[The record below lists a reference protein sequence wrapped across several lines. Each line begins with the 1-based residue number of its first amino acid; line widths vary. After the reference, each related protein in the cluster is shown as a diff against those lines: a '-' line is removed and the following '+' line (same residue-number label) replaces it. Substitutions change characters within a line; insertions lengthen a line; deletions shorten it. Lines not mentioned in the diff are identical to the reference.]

1 MLMPAV
7 TPSPE
12 RPSKLQGNYN
22 PLEYSAEYKLL
33 YLQGLVADEAYTA
46 ITEFLAKQSEY
57 EIANLLESFPTQ
69 DRLLIW
75 AQVPEQLKGEVLAEL
90 EFDTR
95 QPLMENIS
103 SKEISLFTQDL
114 DAQDISEILET
125 VTDTVR
131 TSVMATLDEDIRIQV
146 NKLDTYADW
155 EVGSYMDPDIIQ
167 VQDDISLAQVQQ
179 WLRNNEDLLDD
190 QSQELLIVDQSQQLL
205 GLLSLVDLIKHEQSS
220 LVSSFIDTAVTIND
234 RLDIQDAAAIFRS
247 EDIRFAPVINSHGEL
262 VGQLNGEDIMEII
275 QDDVDSTM
283 KNLAGVSQDEE
294 LFAPI
299 LTSAKSRSIWLG
311 INLCTAL
318 LAAAVIGQFEAVLA
332 KVVALAILMPVV
344 ASMGGIAGSQT
355 LTIVIRGMAMG
366 QIGGSNRW
374 WLFNKE
380 LWVGAIN
387 GIIWAIIM
395 AIIAQ
400 MWFQDV
406 RISAVIGCAIAINMT
421 AANVSGISIPIVLKN
436 MDIDP
441 ALSASV
447 ILTTVTDIVGFVSF
461 LGLASV
467 LIL

>member
-1 MLMPAV
+1 MPV
-7 TPSPE
+7 STPNPE
-12 RPSKLQGNYN
+12 RTFKLGDYN
-22 PLEYSAEYKLL
+22 PQEYTAEYKLL
-33 YLQGLVADEAYTA
+33 YLQSLVADGSYNA

-75 AQVPEQLKGEVLAEL
+75 AHVAEPIKGRVLAEL
-90 EFDTR
+90 EVDTR

-103 SKEISLFTQDL
+103 STEISVLTQDL
-114 DAQDISEILET
+114 DAQDISEILDT
-125 VTDTVR
+125 VTETVR
-131 TSVMATLDEDIRIQV
+131 TSVMATLDEDIRLQV
-146 NKLDTYADW
+146 NKLDTYMDW

-167 VQDDISLAQVQQ
+167 VHDDISLGQVQL
-179 WLRNNEDLLDD
+179 WLRANTDLLDD
-190 QSQELLIVDQSQQLL
+190 QSQELLVVDNSQQLL
-205 GLLSLVDLIKHEQSS
+205 GLLSLVDLIKHEQND
-220 LVSSFIDTAVTIND
+220 LVSSYIDNAITIND

-318 LAAAVIGQFEAVLA
+318 LAAIVIGQFEAVLA

-355 LTIVIRGMAMG
+355 LTVVIRGMAMG
-366 QIGGSNRW
+366 QIGGSNRL

-400 MWFQDV
+400 MWFHDSK
-406 RISAVIGCAIAINMT
+406 ISAVIGCAIAINMT
-421 AANVSGISIPIVLKN
+421 AANVSGISIPLLLKRMN
-436 MDIDP
+436 IDP

-447 ILTTVTDIVGFVSF
+447 ILTTVTDIVGFMSF
-461 LGLASV
+461 LGLAS
-467 LIL
+467 LLLL

>member
-1 MLMPAV
+1 MPV
-7 TPSPE
+7 PTPNSE
-12 RPSKLQGNYN
+12 RPSTRQGDYN
-22 PLEYSAEYKLL
+22 PAESNAEYKLL
-33 YLQGLVADEAYTA
+33 YLQELVADKAFEA
-46 ITEFLAKQSEY
+46 ITKFLEKQSEY

-69 DRLLIW
+69 NRLLIW
-75 AQVPEQLKGEVLAEL
+75 AQVPENIKGEVLAEM

-95 QPLMENIS
+95 QPLLENIS

-114 DAQDISEILET
+114 DAQDISEILDT
-125 VTDTVR
+125 VTESVR
-131 TSVMATLDEDIRIQV
+131 TLVMATLDEDIRVQV
-146 NKLDTYADW
+146 NKLDTYKDW
-155 EVGSYMDPDIIQ
+155 EVGSYMNPELIQ
-167 VQDDISLAQVQQ
+167 VREDMTLAEVQN
-179 WLRNNEDLLDD
+179 WLREDIDLIDD
-190 QSQELLIVDQSQQLL
+190 ESQELLVVDRSQQLL
-205 GLLSLVDLIKHEQSS
+205 GLLSLADLIKHNQSS
-220 LVSSFIDTAVTIND
+220 LVADLIHSAITVND

-355 LTIVIRGMAMG
+355 LTVVIRGMAMG
-366 QIGGSNRW
+366 QIGGSNRV
-374 WLFNKE
+374 WLLNKE

-395 AIIAQ
+395 AFIAQ
-400 MWFQDV
+400 LWFHNLK
-406 RISAVIGCAIAINMT
+406 ISAVIGLAIAINMT
-421 AANVSGISIPIVLKN
+421 AANVSGISIPLMLKRMN
-436 MDIDP
+436 IDP

-447 ILTTVTDIVGFVSF
+447 ILTTVTDIVGFMSF
-461 LGLASV
+461 LGLASL

>member
-1 MLMPAV
+1 MP
-7 TPSPE
+7 TSTTNPE
-12 RPSKLQGNYN
+12 RPLTRQADYN
-22 PLEYSAEYKLL
+22 PAEASGEYKLL
-33 YLQGLVADEAYTA
+33 YLQELVAEKAYAA
-46 ITEFLAKQSEY
+46 ITEFLEKQSEY
-57 EIANLLESFPTQ
+57 EIASLLESFPSQ
-69 DRLLIW
+69 NRLLIW
-75 AQVPEQLKGEVLAEL
+75 AQVPENIKGEVLAEL

-95 QPLMENIS
+95 QPLLENVS

-114 DAQDISEILET
+114 DAQDISEILDT
-125 VTDTVR
+125 VTESVR
-131 TSVMATLDEDIRIQV
+131 TSVMATLDEDIRVQV
-146 NKLDTYADW
+146 NKLDTYEDW
-155 EVGSYMDPDIIQ
+155 EVGSYMDPDLIQ
-167 VQDDISLAQVQQ
+167 VRDDITLAEVQS
-179 WLRNNEDLLDD
+179 WLRENADLLDD
-190 QSQELLIVDQSQQLL
+190 ESQELLVVDQSQQLL
-205 GLLSLVDLIKHEQSS
+205 GLLSLADLIKHQQST
-220 LVSSFIDTAVTIND
+220 LVADLIHSAITVND
-234 RLDIQDAAAIFRS
+234 RIDIQDAASIFRS

-355 LTIVIRGMAMG
+355 LTVVIRGMAMG
-366 QIGGSNRW
+366 QIGGSNRL
-374 WLFNKE
+374 WLLNKE

-400 MWFQDV
+400 LWFHDV
-406 RISAVIGCAIAINMT
+406 KISAVIGLAIAINMT
-421 AANVSGISIPIVLKN
+421 PANV
-436 MDIDP
+436 
-441 ALSASV
+441 
-447 ILTTVTDIVGFVSF
+447 
-461 LGLASV
+461 
-467 LIL
+467 

>member
-1 MLMPAV
+1 MP
-7 TPSPE
+7 TSTTNPE
-12 RPSKLQGNYN
+12 RPLTRQADFN
-22 PLEYSAEYKLL
+22 PAEASGEYKLL
-33 YLQGLVADEAYTA
+33 YLQELVAEKAYAA
-46 ITEFLAKQSEY
+46 ITEFLEKQSEY
-57 EIANLLESFPTQ
+57 EIASLLESFPSQ
-69 DRLLIW
+69 NRLLIW
-75 AQVPEQLKGEVLAEL
+75 AQVPENIKGVVLAEL

-95 QPLMENIS
+95 QPLLENVS

-114 DAQDISEILET
+114 DAQDISEILDT
-125 VTDTVR
+125 VTESVR
-131 TSVMATLDEDIRIQV
+131 TSVMATLDEDIRVQV
-146 NKLDTYADW
+146 NKLDTYEDW
-155 EVGSYMDPDIIQ
+155 EVGSYMDPDLIQ
-167 VQDDISLAQVQQ
+167 VRDDITLAEVQS
-179 WLRNNEDLLDD
+179 WLRENADLLDD
-190 QSQELLIVDQSQQLL
+190 ESQELLVVDQSQQLL
-205 GLLSLVDLIKHEQSS
+205 GLLSLADLIKHQQST
-220 LVSSFIDTAVTIND
+220 LVADLIHSAITVND
-234 RLDIQDAAAIFRS
+234 RLDIQDAASIFRS

-355 LTIVIRGMAMG
+355 LTVVIRGMAMG
-366 QIGGSNRW
+366 QIGGSNRL
-374 WLFNKE
+374 WLLNKE

-400 MWFQDV
+400 LWFHDV
-406 RISAVIGCAIAINMT
+406 KISAVIGLAIAINMT
-421 AANVSGISIPIVLKN
+421 AANVSGISIPLMLKRMN
-436 MDIDP
+436 IDP

-447 ILTTVTDIVGFVSF
+447 ILTTVTDIVGFMSF

>member
-1 MLMPAV
+1 MSAP
-7 TPSPE
+7 TPSSD
-12 RPSKLQGNYN
+12 RPSTLPADYN

-33 YLQGLVADEAYTA
+33 YLQELVANDDVVA
-46 ITEFLAKQSEY
+46 ISDFLAKQSEY
-57 EIANLLESFPTQ
+57 EIANLLESFPSSS
-69 DRLLIW
+69 RKLIW
-75 AQVPEQLKGEVLAEL
+75 AQVSEDIKGEVLAEL

-103 SKEISLFTQDL
+103 SQEISLFTQDL
-114 DAQDISEILET
+114 DAQDISEILDT
-125 VTDTVR
+125 VTETVR

-146 NKLDTYADW
+146 NKLDTYEDW
-155 EVGSYMDPDIIQ
+155 EVGSYMDPDIVQ
-167 VQDDISLAQVQQ
+167 VHDDISLAQVQE
-179 WLRNNEDLLDD
+179 WLRSDDGLLDD
-190 QSQELLIVDQSQQLL
+190 ESQELLVVDQSQQLL
-205 GLLSLVDLIKHEQSS
+205 GLLSLGDLIKHDQTTLVAS
-220 LVSSFIDTAVTIND
+220 LIDNAVTIND
-234 RLDIQDAAAIFRS
+234 RLDINDAAAIFRS

-283 KNLAGVSQDEE
+283 RNLAGVSQDEE

-318 LAAAVIGQFEAVLA
+318 LAAAVIGQFEEVLA

-387 GIIWAIIM
+387 GIIWAFIM

-400 MWFQDV
+400 LWFQDV
-406 RISAVIGCAIAINMT
+406 KISAVIGFAIAINMT
-421 AANVSGISIPIVLKN
+421 AANASGIAIPLMLKN
-436 MDIDP
+436 MNIDP

-447 ILTTVTDIVGFVSF
+447 ILTTVTDIVGFMSF
-461 LGLASV
+461 LGLASI

>member
-1 MLMPAV
+1 MPAP
-7 TPSPE
+7 TPTPD
-12 RPSKLQGNYN
+12 RQPTLQADYN

-33 YLQGLVADEAYTA
+33 YLQELVAKDSHSDIA
-46 ITEFLAKQSEY
+46 EFLIKQSEY

-69 DRLLIW
+69 ARRIIW
-75 AQVPEQLKGEVLAEL
+75 AQVPDNLRGEVLAEL
-90 EFDTR
+90 DVDTR

-114 DAQDISEILET
+114 DAQDISEILDT
-125 VTDTVR
+125 VTESVR

-155 EVGSYMDPDIIQ
+155 EVGSYMDPDLIQ
-167 VQDDISLAQVQQ
+167 VKDDISLAQVQH
-179 WLRNNEDLLDD
+179 WLRENDDLLDD
-190 QSQELLIVDQSQQLL
+190 QSQELLVVDQGQQLL
-205 GLLSLVDLIKHEQSS
+205 GLLSLVDLIKHDQNT
-220 LVSSFIDTAVTIND
+220 LVSALIDNAITIND

-318 LAAAVIGQFEAVLA
+318 LAAVVIGQFEEVLA
-332 KVVALAILMPVV
+332 QVVALAILMPVV

-355 LTIVIRGMAMG
+355 LTVVIRGMAMG
-366 QIGGSNRW
+366 QIGGSNRL
-374 WLFNKE
+374 WLLNKE

-395 AIIAQ
+395 AFIAQ
-400 MWFQDV
+400 LWFHDIK
-406 RISAVIGCAIAINMT
+406 ISSVIGFAIAINMT
-421 AANVSGISIPIVLKN
+421 AANVSGISIPLALKRMN
-436 MDIDP
+436 IDP

-447 ILTTVTDIVGFVSF
+447 ILTTVTDIVGFMSF

>member
-1 MLMPAV
+1 MSAA

-33 YLQGLVADEAYTA
+33 YLQDLVADEAYTA

-179 WLRNNEDLLDD
+179 WLRDNEDLLDD

-283 KNLAGVSQDEE
+283 RNLAGVSQDEE

-421 AANVSGISIPIVLKN
+421 AANVSGITIPIVLKN

-447 ILTTVTDIVGFVSF
+447 ILTTVTDIVGFMSF

-467 LIL
+467 LLL

>member
-1 MLMPAV
+1 MPTS
-7 TPSPE
+7 TPNPE
-12 RPSKLQGNYN
+12 RPLTRQADYN
-22 PLEYSAEYKLL
+22 PAEASGEYKLL
-33 YLQGLVADEAYTA
+33 YLQELVAEKAYAA
-46 ITEFLAKQSEY
+46 ITEFLEKQSEY
-57 EIANLLESFPTQ
+57 EIASLLESFPNQ
-69 DRLLIW
+69 NRLLIW
-75 AQVPEQLKGEVLAEL
+75 AQVPEDIKGKVLAEL

-95 QPLMENIS
+95 QPLLENVS
-103 SKEISLFTQDL
+103 LKEISLFTQDL
-114 DAQDISEILET
+114 DAQDISEILDT
-125 VTDTVR
+125 VTESVR
-131 TSVMATLDEDIRIQV
+131 TSVMATLDEDIRVQV
-146 NKLDTYADW
+146 NKLDTYEDW
-155 EVGSYMDPDIIQ
+155 EVGSYMDPDLIQ
-167 VQDDISLAQVQQ
+167 IRDDITLAEVQN
-179 WLRNNEDLLDD
+179 WLRENADLLDD
-190 QSQELLIVDQSQQLL
+190 ESQELLVVDQSQQLL
-205 GLLSLVDLIKHEQSS
+205 GLLSLADLIKHQQST
-220 LVSSFIDTAVTIND
+220 LVADLIHSAITVND

-311 INLCTAL
+311 INLFTAL

-355 LTIVIRGMAMG
+355 LTVIIRGMAMG
-366 QIGGSNRW
+366 QIGGSNRL
-374 WLFNKE
+374 WLLNKE

-400 MWFQDV
+400 LWFHDIK
-406 RISAVIGCAIAINMT
+406 ISAVIGLAIAINMT
-421 AANVSGISIPIVLKN
+421 AANVSGISIPLMLKRMN
-436 MDIDP
+436 IDP

-447 ILTTVTDIVGFVSF
+447 ILTTVTDIVGFMSF

>member
-1 MLMPAV
+1 MPAP
-7 TPSPE
+7 TPNSEQPAKPQAE
-12 RPSKLQGNYN
+12 YN
-22 PLEYSAEYKLL
+22 PLEYNAEYKLL
-33 YLQGLVADEAYTA
+33 YLQGLVADNAYAA
-46 ITEFLAKQSEY
+46 ITEFLAQQSEY
-57 EIANLLESFPTQ
+57 EIANLLESFPNQ
-69 DRLLIW
+69 DRQIIW
-75 AQVPEQLKGEVLAEL
+75 AQVPDHLKGEVLAEL
-90 EFDTR
+90 EVDTR

-125 VTDTVR
+125 VTETVR
-131 TSVMATLDEDIRIQV
+131 TSVMATLDEDVRIQV

-155 EVGSYMDPDIIQ
+155 EVGSYMDPDTIQ
-167 VQDDISLAQVQQ
+167 VQDDISLGQVQE
-179 WLRNNEDLLDD
+179 WLRENEDLLDD
-190 QSQELLIVDQSQQLL
+190 QSQELLVVDQSQQLL
-205 GLLSLVDLIKHEQSS
+205 GLLSLVDLIKHNQKS
-220 LVSSFIDTAVTIND
+220 LVSSFTDNAITIND

-366 QIGGSNRW
+366 QIGGSNRL

-387 GIIWAIIM
+387 GLIWAIIM

-400 MWFQDV
+400 MWFHDV
-406 RISAVIGCAIAINMT
+406 KISAVIGFAIAINMT
-421 AANVSGISIPIVLKN
+421 AANVSGISIPLMLKRMN
-436 MDIDP
+436 IDP

-447 ILTTVTDIVGFVSF
+447 ILTTVTDIVGFMSF

-467 LIL
+467 LLL

>member
-1 MLMPAV
+1 MPAA
-7 TPSPE
+7 TPSSE
-12 RPSKLQGNYN
+12 RSFKLGDYN
-22 PLEYSAEYKLL
+22 PLEYTAEYKLL
-33 YLQGLVADEAYTA
+33 YLQGLVAAKATVA
-46 ITEFLAKQSEY
+46 IAEFLAKQSEY
-57 EIANLLESFPTQ
+57 EIANLLESFPSQ

-75 AQVPEQLKGEVLAEL
+75 AQVAEQIKGRVLAEL

-95 QPLMENIS
+95 QPLMENFS
-103 SKEISLFTQDL
+103 STEVSLFTQDL
-114 DAQDISEILET
+114 DAQDISEILDT
-125 VTDTVR
+125 VTETVR

-146 NKLDTYADW
+146 NKLDTYSAW

-167 VQDDISLAQVQQ
+167 VHDDISLLEVQE
-179 WLRNNEDLLDD
+179 WLRSHVDLLDD
-190 QSQELLIVDQSQQLL
+190 QSQELLVVDKSQQLL
-205 GLLSLVDLIKHEQSS
+205 GLLSLVDLIKHDQHS
-220 LVSSFIDTAVTIND
+220 LVSSFIDNAITIND

-275 QDDVDSTM
+275 QDDIDSTM

-318 LAAAVIGQFEAVLA
+318 LAAIVIGQFAAVLA

-355 LTIVIRGMAMG
+355 LTVVIRGMAMG

-387 GIIWAIIM
+387 GIVWAIIM

-400 MWFQDV
+400 MWFHDAK
-406 RISAVIGCAIAINMT
+406 ISIVIGCAIAINMT
-421 AANVSGISIPIVLKN
+421 AANVSGITIPLMLKN
-436 MDIDP
+436 MNIDP

-447 ILTTVTDIVGFVSF
+447 ILTTVTDIVGFMSF
-461 LGLASV
+461 LGLAS
-467 LIL
+467 ILLL

>member
-1 MLMPAV
+1 MSVPNS
-7 TPSPE
+7 SPD
-12 RPSKLQGNYN
+12 RIPTLQPDYN

-33 YLQGLVADEAYTA
+33 YLQDLVANDDFAA
-46 ITEFLAKQSEY
+46 ISDFLLKQSEY
-57 EIANLLESFPTQ
+57 EIANLLESFPSPSRQ
-69 DRLLIW
+69 LIW
-75 AQVPEQLKGEVLAEL
+75 EQVAAKIKGQVLAEL

-95 QPLMENIS
+95 QPLLENIS
-103 SKEISLFTQDL
+103 SQEISLLAQDL
-114 DAQDISEILET
+114 DAQDISELLDT
-125 VTDTVR
+125 VTEKVR

-146 NKLDTYADW
+146 NKLDTYEDW

-167 VQDDISLAQVQQ
+167 VQDDSSLAQVQQ
-179 WLRNNEDLLDD
+179 WLRSDTRLLDD
-190 QSQELLIVDQSQQLL
+190 QSQELLVVDKSKQLL
-205 GLLSLVDLIKHEQSS
+205 GLLSLADLIKHDQSTLVSS
-220 LVSSFIDTAVTIND
+220 LVDNAVTIND

-262 VGQLNGEDIMEII
+262 VGQLNGEDISEII

-283 KNLAGVSQDEE
+283 RNLAGVSQDEE

-318 LAAAVIGQFEAVLA
+318 LAAAVIGQFEEVLA

-387 GIIWAIIM
+387 GIVWALVM

-400 MWFQDV
+400 LWFQDAK
-406 RISAVIGCAIAINMT
+406 ITAVIGCAIAINMT
-421 AANVSGISIPIVLKN
+421 AANASGIAIPLMLKN
-436 MDIDP
+436 MNIDP

-447 ILTTVTDIVGFVSF
+447 ILTTVTDIVGFMSF
-461 LGLASV
+461 LGLASI

>member
-1 MLMPAV
+1 MPAS
-7 TPSPE
+7 TPS
-12 RPSKLQGNYN
+12 SKHPFKPRADYN
-22 PLEYSAEYKLL
+22 SLEYSAEYKLL
-33 YLQGLVADEAYTA
+33 YLQELVADDAYVA
-46 ITEFLAKQSEY
+46 ITDFLAKQSEY

-75 AQVPEQLKGEVLAEL
+75 AQVPENLKGEVLAEL

-95 QPLMENIS
+95 QPLMQNIS
-103 SKEISLFTQDL
+103 SKEISLLTQDL

-125 VTDTVR
+125 VTETVR
-131 TSVMATLDEDIRIQV
+131 TSVMATLDEDVRIQV
-146 NKLDTYADW
+146 NKLDTYKDW
-155 EVGSYMDPDIIQ
+155 EVGSYMDPDIVQ
-167 VQDDISLAQVQQ
+167 VQDDISLAQVQD
-179 WLRNNEDLLDD
+179 WLRANIELLDD
-190 QSQELLIVDQSQQLL
+190 QSQELLVVDQSQQLL
-205 GLLSLVDLIKHEQSS
+205 GLLSLVDLIKHEQSA
-220 LVSSFIDTAVTIND
+220 LVSSFIDNAVTIND

-283 KNLAGVSQDEE
+283 KSLAGVSQDEE

-355 LTIVIRGMAMG
+355 LTVVIRGMAMG

-387 GIIWAIIM
+387 GIIWAFIM

-421 AANVSGISIPIVLKN
+421 AANVSGITIPIVLKN

-447 ILTTVTDIVGFVSF
+447 ILTTVTDIVGFMSF
-461 LGLASV
+461 LGLAS
-467 LIL
+467 ILLL

>member
-1 MLMPAV
+1 MPTS
-7 TPSPE
+7 TPNPE
-12 RPSKLQGNYN
+12 RPLTRQADYN
-22 PLEYSAEYKLL
+22 PAEASGEYKLL
-33 YLQGLVADEAYTA
+33 YLQELVAEKAYAA
-46 ITEFLAKQSEY
+46 ITEFLEKQSEY
-57 EIANLLESFPTQ
+57 EIASLLESFPNQ
-69 DRLLIW
+69 NRLLIW
-75 AQVPEQLKGEVLAEL
+75 AQVPEDIKGKVLAEL

-95 QPLMENIS
+95 QPLLENVS
-103 SKEISLFTQDL
+103 LKEISLFTQDL
-114 DAQDISEILET
+114 DAQDISEILDT
-125 VTDTVR
+125 VTESVR
-131 TSVMATLDEDIRIQV
+131 TSVMATLNEDIRVQV
-146 NKLDTYADW
+146 NKLDTYEDW
-155 EVGSYMDPDIIQ
+155 EVGSYMDPDLIQ
-167 VQDDISLAQVQQ
+167 IRDDITLAEVQN
-179 WLRNNEDLLDD
+179 WLRENADLLDD
-190 QSQELLIVDQSQQLL
+190 ESQELLVVDQSQQLL
-205 GLLSLVDLIKHEQSS
+205 GLLSLADLIKNQQST
-220 LVSSFIDTAVTIND
+220 LVADLIHSAITVND

-311 INLCTAL
+311 INLFTAL

-355 LTIVIRGMAMG
+355 LTVIIRGMAMG
-366 QIGGSNRW
+366 QIGGSNRL
-374 WLFNKE
+374 WLLNKE

-400 MWFQDV
+400 LWFHDIK
-406 RISAVIGCAIAINMT
+406 ISAVIGLAIAINMT
-421 AANVSGISIPIVLKN
+421 AANVSGISIPLMLKRMN
-436 MDIDP
+436 IDP

-447 ILTTVTDIVGFVSF
+447 ILTTVTDIVGFMSF

>member
-1 MLMPAV
+1 MLAP
-7 TPSPE
+7 TPNQL
-12 RPSKLQGNYN
+12 SKRQGDYN
-22 PLEYSAEYKLL
+22 LLEYNAEYKLL
-33 YLQGLVADEAYTA
+33 YLQGLVADKGYPA
-46 ITEFLAKQSEY
+46 ITEFLTQQSKY

-75 AQVPEQLKGEVLAEL
+75 AQVPEPLKGEVLAEL
-90 EFDTR
+90 EVDTR
-95 QPLMENIS
+95 QPLLQNIS
-103 SKEISLFTQDL
+103 SKQISLFTQDL
-114 DAQDISEILET
+114 DAQDISEILDT
-125 VTDTVR
+125 VTETIR
-131 TSVMATLDEDIRIQV
+131 TSVMATLDEDIRSQV
-146 NKLDTYADW
+146 NKLDTYAAW

-167 VQDDISLAQVQQ
+167 VRDDINLAQVQT
-179 WLRNNEDLLDD
+179 WLRENIELLDD
-190 QSQELLIVDQSQQLL
+190 ESQELLVVDQSQQLL
-205 GLLSLVDLIKHEQSS
+205 GLLSLVDLIKHDQST
-220 LVSSFIDTAVTIND
+220 LVANLIDNAITIND

-311 INLCTAL
+311 INLCTAF

-355 LTIVIRGMAMG
+355 LTVVIRGMAMG

-387 GIIWAIIM
+387 GIVWAIIV

-400 MWFQDV
+400 LWFHDV
-406 RISAVIGCAIAINMT
+406 KISAVIGCAIAINMT
-421 AANVSGISIPIVLKN
+421 AANVSGISVPLLLKRMN
-436 MDIDP
+436 IDP

-447 ILTTVTDIVGFVSF
+447 ILTTVTDIVGFMSF

>member
-1 MLMPAV
+1 MPAP
-7 TPSPE
+7 TPTPD
-12 RPSKLQGNYN
+12 RQPTLQADYN

-33 YLQGLVADEAYTA
+33 YLQELVAKDAHSDIA
-46 ITEFLAKQSEY
+46 EFLVKQSEY

-69 DRLLIW
+69 ARRIIW
-75 AQVPEQLKGEVLAEL
+75 EQVPDNLKGEVLAEL
-90 EFDTR
+90 DVDTR

-114 DAQDISEILET
+114 DAQDISEILDT
-125 VTDTVR
+125 VTESVR

-167 VQDDISLAQVQQ
+167 VRDDISLAQVQY
-179 WLRNNEDLLDD
+179 WLRENDDLLDD
-190 QSQELLIVDQSQQLL
+190 QSQELLVVDQSQQLL
-205 GLLSLVDLIKHEQSS
+205 GLLSLVDLIKHNQNT
-220 LVSSFIDTAVTIND
+220 LVSALIDNAITIND

-299 LTSAKSRSIWLG
+299 LTSAKSRSVWLG

-318 LAAAVIGQFEAVLA
+318 LAAAVIGQFEEVLA
-332 KVVALAILMPVV
+332 QVVALAILMPVV

-355 LTIVIRGMAMG
+355 LTVVIRGMAMG
-366 QIGGSNRW
+366 QIGGSNRV
-374 WLFNKE
+374 WLLNKE

-395 AIIAQ
+395 AFIAQ
-400 MWFQDV
+400 LWFHDIK
-406 RISAVIGCAIAINMT
+406 ISAVIGFAIAINMT
-421 AANVSGISIPIVLKN
+421 AANVSGISIPLALKRMN
-436 MDIDP
+436 IDP

-447 ILTTVTDIVGFVSF
+447 ILTTVTDIVGFMSF

>member
-1 MLMPAV
+1 MPASMPNKDR
-7 TPSPE
+7 TPT
-12 RPSKLQGNYN
+12 LQADFN

-33 YLQGLVADEAYTA
+33 YLQELVANKAYVA
-46 ITEFLAKQSEY
+46 INEFLAKQSEY

-69 DRLLIW
+69 SRLLIW
-75 AQVPEQLKGEVLAEL
+75 QQVPDALKGEVLAEL

-103 SKEISLFTQDL
+103 SREISLLTQDL

-125 VTDTVR
+125 VTDSVR
-131 TSVMATLDEDIRIQV
+131 TSVMATLDEDIRLQV

-167 VQDDISLAQVQQ
+167 VQDDITLAKVQA
-179 WLRNNEDLLDD
+179 WLRGSKDLLDD
-190 QSQELLIVDQSQQLL
+190 QSQELLVVDQSQQLL
-205 GLLSLVDLIKHEQSS
+205 GLLSLVDLIKHDQNA
-220 LVSSFIDTAVTIND
+220 LVSSFIDPAVTIND

-247 EDIRFAPVINSHGEL
+247 EDIRFAPVINDYGEL

-355 LTIVIRGMAMG
+355 LTVVIRGMAMG
-366 QIGGSNRW
+366 QIGGSNRL
-374 WLFNKE
+374 WLLNKE

-395 AIIAQ
+395 AFIAQ
-400 MWFQDV
+400 LWFHDV
-406 RISAVIGCAIAINMT
+406 KISAVIGCAIAINMT
-421 AANVSGISIPIVLKN
+421 AANVSGISVPLMLKR

-447 ILTTVTDIVGFVSF
+447 ILTTVTDIVGFMSF
-461 LGLASV
+461 LGLASL

>member
-1 MLMPAV
+1 MP
-7 TPSPE
+7 TSTTNPE
-12 RPSKLQGNYN
+12 RPLTRQADYN
-22 PLEYSAEYKLL
+22 PAEASGEYKLL
-33 YLQGLVADEAYTA
+33 YLQELVAEKAYAA
-46 ITEFLAKQSEY
+46 ITEFLEKQSEY
-57 EIANLLESFPTQ
+57 EIASLLESFPSQ
-69 DRLLIW
+69 NRLLIW
-75 AQVPEQLKGEVLAEL
+75 AQVPENIKGEVLAEL

-95 QPLMENIS
+95 QPLLENVS

-114 DAQDISEILET
+114 DAQDISEILDT
-125 VTDTVR
+125 VTESVR
-131 TSVMATLDEDIRIQV
+131 TSVMATLDEDIRVQV
-146 NKLDTYADW
+146 NKLDTYEDW
-155 EVGSYMDPDIIQ
+155 EVGSYMDPDLIQ
-167 VQDDISLAQVQQ
+167 VRDDITLAEVQS
-179 WLRNNEDLLDD
+179 WLRENADLLDYE
-190 QSQELLIVDQSQQLL
+190 SQELLVVDQSQQLL
-205 GLLSLVDLIKHEQSS
+205 GLLSLADLIKHQQST
-220 LVSSFIDTAVTIND
+220 LVADLIHSAITVND
-234 RLDIQDAAAIFRS
+234 RIDIQDAASIFRS

-355 LTIVIRGMAMG
+355 LTVVIRGMAMG
-366 QIGGSNRW
+366 QIGGSNRL
-374 WLFNKE
+374 WLLNKE

-400 MWFQDV
+400 LWFHDV
-406 RISAVIGCAIAINMT
+406 KISAVIGLAIAINMT
-421 AANVSGISIPIVLKN
+421 AANVSGISIPLMLKRMN
-436 MDIDP
+436 IDP

-447 ILTTVTDIVGFVSF
+447 ILTTVTDIVGFMSF

>member
-1 MLMPAV
+1 MPAT
-7 TPSPE
+7 TPNPN
-12 RPSKLQGNYN
+12 RQTTLPVDYN

-33 YLQGLVADEAYTA
+33 YLQELVADKSYDA

-69 DRLLIW
+69 TRLLIW
-75 AQVPEQLKGEVLAEL
+75 QQIPEELKGEVLAEL
-90 EFDTR
+90 EVETR

-131 TSVMATLDEDIRIQV
+131 TSVMATLDEDIRVQV
-146 NKLDTYADW
+146 NKLDTYEDW

-167 VQDDISLAQVQQ
+167 VHDDISLSHVQD
-179 WLRNNEDLLDD
+179 WLRAEQDLLDD
-190 QSQELLIVDQSQQLL
+190 QSQELLVVDQSQQLL
-205 GLLSLVDLIKHEQSS
+205 GLLSLVDLIKHNQNL
-220 LVSSFIDTAVTIND
+220 LVADFIDAAVTIND

-247 EDIRFAPVINSHGEL
+247 EDIRYAPVINDFGEL

-275 QDDVDSTM
+275 QDDVDNTM
-283 KNLAGVSQDEE
+283 KSLAGVSQDEE

-299 LTSAKSRSIWLG
+299 LTSAKSRSVWLG
-311 INLCTAL
+311 INLGTAL
-318 LAAAVIGQFEAVLA
+318 LAAAVIGQFEEVLA
-332 KVVALAILMPVV
+332 QVVALAILMPVV

-355 LTIVIRGMAMG
+355 LTVVIRGMAMG
-366 QIGGSNRW
+366 QIGGSNRV
-374 WLFNKE
+374 WLLNKE

-395 AIIAQ
+395 AFIAQ
-400 MWFQDV
+400 LWFHDI
-406 RISAVIGCAIAINMT
+406 RISGVIGCAIAINMT
-421 AANVSGISIPIVLKN
+421 AANVSGISIPLMLKR

-447 ILTTVTDIVGFVSF
+447 ILTTVTDIVGFLSF

>member
-1 MLMPAV
+1 MPAP
-7 TPSPE
+7 TPTPD
-12 RPSKLQGNYN
+12 RQPTLQADYN

-33 YLQGLVADEAYTA
+33 YLQELVAKDSHSDIA
-46 ITEFLAKQSEY
+46 EFLIKQSEY

-69 DRLLIW
+69 ARRIIW
-75 AQVPEQLKGEVLAEL
+75 AQVPDNLRGEVLAEL
-90 EFDTR
+90 DVDTR

-114 DAQDISEILET
+114 DAQDISEILDT
-125 VTDTVR
+125 VTESVR

-167 VQDDISLAQVQQ
+167 VKDDISLAQVQH
-179 WLRNNEDLLDD
+179 WLRENDDLLDD
-190 QSQELLIVDQSQQLL
+190 QSQELLVVDQSQQLL
-205 GLLSLVDLIKHEQSS
+205 GLLSLVDLIKHNQNT
-220 LVSSFIDTAVTIND
+220 LVSALIDNAITIND

-299 LTSAKSRSIWLG
+299 LTSAKSRSVWLG
-311 INLCTAL
+311 INVCTAL
-318 LAAAVIGQFEAVLA
+318 LAAAVIGQFEEVLA
-332 KVVALAILMPVV
+332 QVVALAILMPVV

-355 LTIVIRGMAMG
+355 LTVVIRGMAMG
-366 QIGGSNRW
+366 QIGGSNRL
-374 WLFNKE
+374 WLLNKE

-395 AIIAQ
+395 AFIAQ
-400 MWFQDV
+400 LWFHDIK
-406 RISAVIGCAIAINMT
+406 ISSVIGFAIAINMT
-421 AANVSGISIPIVLKN
+421 AANVSGISIPLALKRMN
-436 MDIDP
+436 IDP

-447 ILTTVTDIVGFVSF
+447 ILTTVTDIVGFMSF